1 MIPHGP
7 IDSYLKQLGEGL
19 RLPTWERA
27 RVLEEARDHLEQ
39 ATTSFPC
46 AAHDR
51 TKAESRAV
59 EAFGT
64 VREVSDR
71 FHLESTTLGKI
82 EMIRILIKPAIS
94 AIMLFT
100 FAFAV
105 LYGGFNR
112 LRAAGRTR
120 EGRFFD
126 RDRHCYHVCERRS
139 AVPPLDAQRKPASNR
154 RGGVSRVSRSDGYW
168 RMDRDRRTAD
178 GSQQRQLRVLP
189 ARMGIGVGCPGG
201 DGGFFRICRR
211 HSHACRFVTKLILKL
226 EPR

>member
-168 RMDRDRRTAD
+168 RMDRVIDVLQMGASNGNYEFSLLGWGLALVAQAATAVFFAFVGDTRTPV
-178 GSQQRQLRVLP
+178 GS
-189 ARMGIGVGCPGG
+189 
-201 DGGFFRICRR
+201 
-211 HSHACRFVTKLILKL
+211 
-226 EPR
+226 